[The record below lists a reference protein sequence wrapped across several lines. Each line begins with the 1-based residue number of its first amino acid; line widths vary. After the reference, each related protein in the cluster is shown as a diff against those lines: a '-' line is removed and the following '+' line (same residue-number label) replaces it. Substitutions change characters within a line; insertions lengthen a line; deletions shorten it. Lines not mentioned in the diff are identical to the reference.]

1 MNKEKGT
8 RSNREMLRAYLDLN
22 GGMFIVDEVNDTKFH
37 VVDRTIPYDQC
48 GFDLE
53 VKSGRVTCNGTDC
66 IENMKSAFDGDT
78 HMLEKIEAFE
88 DKYYGP
94 NEAGLE
100 FDWSCFT
107 KKDLRRMNKQKH
119 SDGYGCIQVSQ
130 DNGTRYIVDVT
141 WETKA
146 SCDRDGICLD
156 LYEMTEDGCHGDCI
170 DNIQSID
177 TAADYRHFVARAEK
191 AVAKSLKQNGWI

>member
-8 RSNREMLRAYLDLN
+8 RSNYEMIQAYLDLN
-22 GGMFIVDEVNDTKFH
+22 NGVFKVDKVDDVKFH
-37 VVDRTIPYDQC
+37 VTDQTVAYDKC

-53 VKSGRVTCNGTDC
+53 IKSGRITCNKTDC

-78 HMLEKIEAFE
+78 HMLEKIKAFE
-88 DKYYGP
+88 DKYYGQ
-94 NEAGLE
+94 NKAGLE

-107 KKDLRRMNKQKH
+107 EKDLRRMNEQKH

-170 DNIQSID
+170 DNIQSIN
-177 TAADYRHFVARAEK
+177 TAADYKHFVARAEK

>member
-22 GGMFIVDEVNDTKFH
+22 GGMLIVDEVNDTKFH
-37 VVDRTIPYDQC
+37 VVDQTIPYDQC

-88 DKYYGP
+88 VIYYGP

-100 FDWSCFT
+100 FDLSCFT
-107 KKDLRRMNKQKH
+107 KKDLRRMTKQKH
-119 SDGYGCIQVSQ
+119 SDG
-130 DNGTRYIVDVT
+130 
-141 WETKA
+141 
-146 SCDRDGICLD
+146 
-156 LYEMTEDGCHGDCI
+156 
-170 DNIQSID
+170 
-177 TAADYRHFVARAEK
+177 
-191 AVAKSLKQNGWI
+191 